1 MVACCN
7 PLWFPGPHGLLN
19 RLGDRP
25 GGAGRRLPLGGG
37 RGATGAERRRCRS
50 RCRPGSGAVATA
62 DVAGDATG
70 DLGVGHGGG
79 IFGKIGVGMAGVE

>member
-37 RGATGAERRRCRS
+37 RGATGA
-50 RCRPGSGAVATA
+50 GAA
-62 DVAGDATG
+62 AGAA
-70 DLGVGHGGG
+70 LGVAPWPQRTSR
-79 IFGKIGVGMAGVE
+79 GMQRGTWG